1 MQHDFLEFLN
11 ASYTPYHAVGCLAM
25 QLQEAGFHHLEES
38 AHWELQPGDCG
49 FVVRGGALIAFRL
62 SNASAPASHGFRITL
77 AHTDSPSLKLKLADA
92 KGGQDGEPLR
102 IPVEVYGGPILST
115 WLDRPLGVAGRV
127 AGMSDGRPSAELVAS
142 EGPLAVIPNPPP
154 HFTNTNSG
162 HFSYNAQDHLAALF
176 DAPDLASLYELL
188 LAGLPMPV
196 GKTLPAAELYLYS
209 TMPAQLIGLSST
221 PYIQGARIDNL
232 SSCHSI
238 IEALLAAPNSEDTQV
253 AALFNL
259 EEVGQSFDSAGSN
272 FLPRVLSRIAHAF
285 SADADATA
293 RMLANSQPMLS
304 IDVAHAFNPNFAS
317 FYDPGYAPKL
327 GGGPAL
333 KLNAQLRYATTVLG
347 EALFQQVAAK
357 ANVPTQVFEARSDM
371 PCGGTIGPVTA
382 AALGIPAIDLGIPIW
397 AMHSLRETASIADV
411 AYLTRFVQAYWEL

>member
-25 QLQEAGFHHLEES
+25 QLQEAGFRHLEES

-62 SNASAPASHGFRITL
+62 STATAPDAHGFRIAL

-92 KGGQDGEPLR
+92 NGGKNGEPLR

-127 AGMSDGRPSAELVAS
+127 AGMSNGRPSAELVAS
-142 EGPLAVIPNPPP
+142 EGPMAVIPNPPP

-162 HFSYNAQDHLAALF
+162 HFSYNPQEHLAALF

-196 GKTLPAAELYLYS
+196 GKTLPAAELFLYS
-209 TMPAQLIGLSST
+209 TMSAQLIGLSST
-221 PYIQGARIDNL
+221 PYVQGARIDNL

-285 SADADATA
+285 
-293 RMLANSQPMLS
+293 
-304 IDVAHAFNPNFAS
+304 NPNFAG

-347 EALFQQVAAK
+347 EALFHQVAEK

-382 AALGIPAIDLGIPIW
+382 TALGIPAIDLGIPIW

>member
-1 MQHDFLEFLN
+1 MQHDFLEFLDV
-11 ASYTPYHAVGCLAM
+11 SYTPYHAVGCLAT
-25 QLQEAGFHHLEES
+25 QLREAGFRHLEE
-38 AHWELQPGDCG
+38 AEHWELQAGDCA

-62 SNASAPASHGFRITL
+62 SSAQDPASHGFRIAL
-77 AHTDSPSLKLKLADA
+77 AHTDSPALKLKLADA
-92 KGGQDGEPLR
+92 AQTGGTLR
-102 IPVEVYGGPILST
+102 IPVEIYGGPILST

-127 AGMSDGRPSAELVAS
+127 AGMTDGRPTAELVAS
-142 EGPLAVIPNPPP
+142 EGPMAVIPNPPP

-162 HFSYNAQDHLAALF
+162 HFSYNAQENLAALF
-176 DAPDLASLYELL
+176 DAPDLSSLYELL
-188 LAGLPMPV
+188 LAGLPMPE
-196 GKTLPAAELYLYS
+196 GKTLPAAELFLYS
-209 TMPAQLIGLSST
+209 TMPAQLIGLSSA
-221 PYIQGARIDNL
+221 PYVQGAHIDNL

-238 IEALLAAPNSEDTQV
+238 IEALLASPATEETQV

-272 FLPRVLSRIAHAF
+272 FLPRTLSRIAHAF
-285 SADADATA
+285 SGAPDATA
-293 RMLANSQPMLS
+293 RMLGASQPMLS

-317 FYDPGYAPKL
+317 QFDAGYAPKI

-347 EALFQQVAAK
+347 EAFFHQVAAQ
-357 ANVPTQVFEARSDM
+357 ADVPTQVFEVRSDM

-411 AYLTRFVQAYWEL
+411 AYLTRFVQAYWQM

>member
-1 MQHDFLEFLN
+1 MQHDILEFLT
-11 ASYTPYHAVGCLAM
+11 ASYTPYHAVGNLAM
-25 QLQEAGFHHLEES
+25 QLQEAGFRHLEES

-62 SNASAPASHGFRITL
+62 SGARQPESHGFRIAL

-92 KGGQDGEPLR
+92 KGGKDGEPLR

-115 WLDRPLGVAGRV
+115 WLDRPLGLAGRIAVMTDDGPV
-127 AGMSDGRPSAELVAS
+127 AQLIAS

-154 HFTNTNSG
+154 HFANTNSG
-162 HFSYNAQDHLAALF
+162 HFSYNAQENLAALF
-176 DAPDLASLYELL
+176 DAPDLASLYELIL
-188 LAGLPMPV
+188 SGMPLQPS
-196 GKTLPAAELYLYS
+196 KTLPAAELHLYS

-221 PYIQGARIDNL
+221 PYIQGAHIDDL

-238 IEALLAAPNSEDTQV
+238 IEALLASPVSAETQV

-272 FLPRVLSRIAHAF
+272 FLPRVLSRIAHSF
-285 SADADATA
+285 SAEPDATT

-317 FYDPGYAPKL
+317 FYDPGYAPKV

-347 EALFQQVAAK
+347 EAFFQQIAEK

-371 PCGGTIGPVTA
+371 PCGGTIGPITA
-382 AALGIPAIDLGIPIW
+382 ASLGIPAIDMGIPIW